1 MHAYKEMYLADA
13 MENLGEAM
21 EYAVLS
27 CGMTMDEF
35 LELLIAEVLSKYP

>member
-1 MHAYKEMYLADA
+1 MRAYKEMYLNDA

-27 CGMTMDEF
+27 CSMTMDEF
-35 LELLIAEVLSKYP
+35 LELFDKCRQEE